1 MNSNMAKNI
10 IIAFNPYNASIIG
23 NEKTATIDP
32 PKAIKTRSHQTFGF
46 EYSIYIAI
54 IVSCP
59 FHDFVDVVYV

>member
-32 PKAIKTRSHQTFGF
+32 IRDTDVANP
-46 EYSIYIAI
+46 IAVPRI
-54 IVSCP
+54 L
-59 FHDFVDVVYV
+59 Y